1 MQFRTVK
8 AKTKAGTRTYGQIV
22 RSYRRKS
29 DGMPTH
35 EVIASLGE
43 VTEAQA
49 KVFKAAFSAMR
60 TGAGVQVLDAHA
72 FAGLAPVAQWSR
84 DLLDVAA
91 VLQAWRDCGLHAIV
105 SSLFAGHGDDVDPA
119 DVVAALVVQRCVA
132 PASKLAACKWFPK
145 TALPE
150 LLGVKPAQ
158 FHNSRVHRVLERLD
172 KVDADLQHALSD
184 RMAGADAA
192 PCTALFI
199 DCTDTWFVGNGPPLA
214 ELGKTK
220 EEFYRQKVGIALLC
234 RQDGMP
240 LRFKLLRGNTEDGG
254 AMLGMMAELQHQAWL
269 GAVPLVADRALGN
282 TSDLLDMA
290 AMGVR
295 FVTALVASEHAAF
308 GAEFACPALLALDP
322 ADKHCIEKAAAAVVA
337 AGMECHGKDLYLLD
351 RPLVQ
356 RDAGD
361 RAAVETALGD
371 ITRTGYRR
379 GTDMALDMLTVA
391 RRYRAAVREGKVPS
405 LTALQRGLGRSN
417 GHMSRIMAMDK
428 LPTDVQEQICQGV
441 ARHLGRKAILRVC
454 AGKDPE
460 EHRRVFAQEI
470 ANARPKT
477 REDVRTP
484 QPPNDAGQPWVDI
497 AVAFNPLMW
506 REKRRNAEVRHRKV
520 LAKAEELTKRCNRT
534 AAKLAMDDA
543 TAQLRLYL
551 KDKKLLK
558 MYALE
563 PIEGAPG
570 ELLLTVRRNETVWQ
584 RQRARDGIQVL
595 ATSPDIDLPAADRVR
610 LYRSKDKIEKDFR
623 DIKSVLELRPVWH
636 RTDGKVRAHVT
647 LCVLALAVERSIEQ
661 KLKAAGMPAT
671 AAATLEELRSVRLI
685 GQLLPGATE
694 VIAQANLADIQQAKV
709 AEALGVAWALD
720 TVKLGERLRPV
731 R

>member
-8 AKTKAGTRTYGQIV
+8 AKTKAGIRIYGQIV

-91 VLQAWRDCGLHAIV
+91 VVQAWHDCGLHAIV
-105 SSLFAGHGDDVDPA
+105 ASLFAGHGDEVEPA
-119 DVVAALVVQRCVA
+119 DVVAALVAQRCVA

-150 LLGVKPAQ
+150 LLGVRPAQ
-158 FHNSRVHRVLERLD
+158 FHNSRVHRVLERLE
-172 KVDADLQHALSD
+172 KADADLQHALGD
-184 RMAGADAA
+184 RMASADAG

-214 ELGKTK
+214 ERGKTK
-220 EEFYRQKVGIALLC
+220 EEFYRHKVGIVLLC

-240 LRFKLLRGNTEDGG
+240 LRFKVLRGNTEDGG
-254 AMLGMMAELQHQAWL
+254 AMLGMMAELHHQAWL

-282 TSDLLDMA
+282 TSDLLDMS

-295 FVTALVASEHAAF
+295 FVTALVANEHAAF

-322 ADKHCIEKAAAAVVA
+322 DDPHCIEKAAAAVVA
-337 AGMECHGKDLYLLD
+337 EGMACHGKDLYLLD
-351 RPLVQ
+351 KPLIQ
-356 RDAGD
+356 RDEAD
-361 RAAVETALGD
+361 RMAVALALGD
-371 ITRTGYRR
+371 VPKAGYRR
-379 GTDMALDMLTVA
+379 GTDMALDMLTLA
-391 RRYRAAVREGKVPS
+391 RCYRAAVREGKVPS
-405 LTALQRGLGRSN
+405 LLALQRGLGRSN

-428 LPTDVQEQICQGV
+428 LPLDVQEQISQGL
-441 ARHLGRKAILRVC
+441 ARHLGKKAILRVC

-460 EHRRVFAQEI
+460 QHRRVFAQEI
-470 ANARPKT
+470 ATARPKT

-484 QPPNDAGQPWVDI
+484 QPPNDAGQPWVAI
-497 AVAFNPLMW
+497 AFNPVMW
-506 REKRRNAEVRHRKV
+506 REKRRNAELRHRKV
-520 LAKAEELTKRCNRT
+520 LCQAEQWTQRCNRPG
-534 AAKLAMDDA
+534 AKRTITDAMA
-543 TAQLRLYL
+543 HLRQYL

-558 MYALE
+558 MYTLDPVE
-563 PIEGAPG
+563 VAPG
-570 ELLLTVRRNETVWQ
+570 QVLLAVRRNERVWQ
-584 RQRARDGIQVL
+584 RQRARDGIQVI
-595 ATSPDIDLPAADRVR
+595 ATSPDLDLPAADRVR

-636 RTDGKVRAHVT
+636 RTDAKVRAHVT
-647 LCVLALAVERSIEQ
+647 LCVLALAVERWIEQ
-661 KLKAAGMPAT
+661 KLTAAGLPAT
-671 AAATLEELRSVRLI
+671 ADAALEELRSVRLI

-694 VIAQANLADIQQAKV
+694 VMAQANLAEPQQASIAAV
-709 AEALGVAWALD
+709 LGVDWALD
-720 TVKLGERLRPV
+720 MAKLSDRLRPV